1 MEDGTFGKGVI
12 LLLPSTT
19 GFPGPGKKS
28 VTFSPNGPGQE
39 IFGDYTVVMIAAE
52 GRQSWQGTA
61 ASPWRAQAPPYVF
74 ETTGWL
80 VQLTRKEGVPLI
92 CGAQSRGAM
101 WGSYLAHKHPEWFQG
116 FVLAG
121 VYPLWKDVG
130 AQAKCARQLAQTRC
144 PVSILH
150 SLKDEHCNPV
160 THSCY
165 WEQILLAQ
173 DGLNYGDRSPTVKVW
188 TTADTHERLE
198 SILLGDAE
206 SQVFKAVWTH
216 ALQITGRRAQFY
228 SC

>member
-1 MEDGTFGKGVI
+1 MSSLCVRNNGLAGPADSKGRGAIDLWRIEPWCDVGI
-12 LLLPSTT
+12 I
-19 GFPGPGKKS
+19 PG
-28 VTFSPNGPGQE
+28 
-39 IFGDYTVVMIAAE
+39 
-52 GRQSWQGTA
+52 
-61 ASPWRAQAPPYVF
+61 AQAPRV
-74 ETTGWL
+74 
-80 VQLTRKEGVPLI
+80 V
-92 CGAQSRGAM
+92 S
-101 WGSYLAHKHPEWFQG
+101 FQG

-150 SLKDEHCNPV
+150 SFKDEHCNPV

-165 WEQILLAQ
+165 WEQILLAH
-173 DGLNYGDRSPTVKVW
+173 DGLNYGGRSPNFKVW

-206 SQVFKAVWTH
+206 SEVFKAIWTH
-216 ALQITGRRAQFY
+216 ALQITGQRFQFY